1 MSDEE
6 RWTGHPETDADGPE
20 PLAPPPAVK
29 EKLARL
35 PDRPGVYVYKDARGD
50 VIYVGKAASLRSRVR
65 SYWHASRAR
74 EGRVQLMLRRVADL
88 ETIVCDNEVEALVL
102 ESNLIKK
109 HRPRYNVRLRDDK
122 QYPWLRIDLA
132 EKWPRLLI
140 VRQRRDDG
148 ARYFGPYADAGAL
161 KATVAVLRRVFPY
174 RTCSDRRLAQ
184 GGRPC
189 LYYHIR
195 RCPAPCVGYVTE
207 EAYMREMRRLVEFL
221 EGRDASLLRSLEE
234 EMEAAAEALEFERAA
249 DLRDR
254 IRALREVGESQKVVL
269 RRVADRDVVA
279 LARRG
284 DLIAAQVFFVR
295 EGRVEGRESFLL
307 QAGVDESPTAA
318 MAAFLEQYYT
328 DGAAVP
334 GEVLVDV
341 EPEGRATL
349 EAYLSRQRGRR
360 VVIRRPLRGEARR
373 LMDLVRE
380 NAEERLKEELW
391 RRERARDDAQAAL
404 EELQEALGL
413 PEPPLRIECFDI
425 SNIQGSHIVAAMTV
439 FEDGRPRPS
448 EYRRFRIQTVSGR
461 PDDFASM
468 QEVIFR
474 RFRRAREDASG
485 KWSRLPDLVIIDGGK
500 GQLSAAMEAL
510 RALGFDDIPAFALAK
525 EEELLFAPGRGEPIE
540 LPRHSAALHLLQHIR
555 DEAHRFGLEY
565 HRRLRSGSA
574 LRSRLDDIPGI
585 GPKRRRALMKAF
597 GTPEAILAAG
607 PEAVAALPGFHRKLA
622 EAVCAALA
630 DGRIPPPAAEG
641 GGAGRA
647 AGRLSPPAA
656 ERVAETRPI
665 RPTAGGRAAESRAPR
680 RANRDQAED

>member
-1 MSDEE
+1 MDEE
-6 RWTGHPETDADGPE
+6 RPGADREDFTEGRTAAVEPPDA
-20 PLAPPPAVK
+20 VR

-35 PDRPGVYVYKDARGD
+35 PDRPGVYLYKDARGA
-50 VIYVGKAASLRSRVR
+50 VIYVGKATSLRSRVR

-74 EGRVQLMLRRVADL
+74 EGRVLLMLRHVADL
-88 ETIVCDNEVEALVL
+88 ETIVCDNEAEALVL

-109 HRPRYNVRLRDDK
+109 HRPKYNVRLRDDK
-122 QYPWLRIDLA
+122 QYPWLRLDLN
-132 EKWPRLLI
+132 EKWPRLTM

-148 ARYFGPYADAGAL
+148 ARYFGPYADSGAL
-161 KATVAVLRRVFPY
+161 KETVAVLRRVFPY

-207 EAYMREMRRLVEFL
+207 EDYMRQMRQLVDFL
-221 EGRDASLLRSLEE
+221 EGRDASLLRTLED

-254 IRALREVGESQKVVL
+254 IRALREVSESQKVVL
-269 RRVADRDVVA
+269 RRVADRDAVA

-295 EGRVEGRESFLL
+295 EGRVEGRETFLL
-307 QAGVDESPTAA
+307 HAGVDESPEAV

-328 DGAAVP
+328 EGAAVP

-341 EPEGRATL
+341 EPEGRETL

-360 VVIRRPLRGEARR
+360 VVIRRPVRGEARR

-380 NAEERLKEELW
+380 NAEERLAEELW

-413 PEPPLRIECFDI
+413 PEPPLRIECYDI
-425 SNIQGSHIVAAMTV
+425 SNTQGSHIVAAMTV

-448 EYRRFRIQTVSGR
+448 EYRRFKIQTVHGL
-461 PDDFASM
+461 PNDFASM
-468 QEVIFR
+468 QEVLYR
-474 RFRRAREDASG
+474 RFRRAKEDTTG
-485 KWSRLPDLVIIDGGK
+485 KWSRLPDLIIIDGGK
-500 GQLSAAMEAL
+500 GQLSAAMEVL
-510 RALGFDDIPAFALAK
+510 HALGFEDIPTFGLAK
-525 EEELLFAPGRGEPIE
+525 EEELLFQPGRSEPIA
-540 LPRHSAALHLLQHIR
+540 LPRQSPALHLLQHIR

-565 HRRLRSGSA
+565 HRRLRSGGA
-574 LRSRLDDIPGI
+574 LRSRLDEIPGI
-585 GPKRRRALMKAF
+585 GPKRRKALMKAF
-597 GTPEAILAAG
+597 GSPEEILRAG
-607 PEAVAALPGFHRKLA
+607 PEAIAALPGFNRKLA

-630 DGRIPPPAAEG
+630 DDAAPGEG
-641 GGAGRA
+641 
-647 AGRLSPPAA
+647 
-656 ERVAETRPI
+656 
-665 RPTAGGRAAESRAPR
+665 
-680 RANRDQAED
+680 

>member
-1 MSDEE
+1 MDEE
-6 RWTGHPETDADGPE
+6 RPGADREDFTEGRTAAVEPPDA
-20 PLAPPPAVK
+20 VR

-35 PDRPGVYVYKDARGD
+35 PDRPGVYLYKDARGA
-50 VIYVGKAASLRSRVR
+50 VIYVGKATSLRSRVR

-74 EGRVQLMLRRVADL
+74 EGRVLLMLRHVADL

-109 HRPRYNVRLRDDK
+109 HRPKYNVRLRDDK
-122 QYPWLRIDLA
+122 QYPWLRLDLN
-132 EKWPRLLI
+132 EKWPRLTM

-148 ARYFGPYADAGAL
+148 ARYFGPYADSGAL
-161 KATVAVLRRVFPY
+161 KETVAVLRRVFPY

-207 EAYMREMRRLVEFL
+207 EDYMRQMRQLVDFL
-221 EGRDASLLRSLEE
+221 EGRDASLLRTLED

-254 IRALREVGESQKVVL
+254 IRALREVSESQKVVL
-269 RRVADRDVVA
+269 RRVADRDAVA

-295 EGRVEGRESFLL
+295 EGRVEGRETFLL
-307 QAGVDESPTAA
+307 HAGVDESPEAV

-328 DGAAVP
+328 EGAAVP

-341 EPEGRATL
+341 EPEGRETL

-360 VVIRRPLRGEARR
+360 VVIRRPVRGEARR

-380 NAEERLKEELW
+380 NAEERLAEELW

-413 PEPPLRIECFDI
+413 PEPPLRIECYDI
-425 SNIQGSHIVAAMTV
+425 SNTQGSHIVAAMTV

-448 EYRRFRIQTVSGR
+448 EYRRFKIQTVHGL
-461 PDDFASM
+461 PNDFASM
-468 QEVIFR
+468 QEVLYR
-474 RFRRAREDASG
+474 RFRRAKEDTTG
-485 KWSRLPDLVIIDGGK
+485 KWSRLPDLIIIDGGK
-500 GQLSAAMEAL
+500 GQLSAAMEVL
-510 RALGFDDIPAFALAK
+510 HALGFEDIPTFGLAK
-525 EEELLFAPGRGEPIE
+525 EEELLFQPGRSEPIA
-540 LPRHSAALHLLQHIR
+540 LPRQSPALHLLQHIR

-565 HRRLRSGSA
+565 HRRLRSSGA
-574 LRSRLDDIPGI
+574 LRSRLDEIPGI
-585 GPKRRRALMKAF
+585 GPKRRKALMKAF
-597 GTPEAILAAG
+597 GSPEEILRAG
-607 PEAVAALPGFHRKLA
+607 PEAIAALPGFNRKLA

-630 DGRIPPPAAEG
+630 DDAAPGEG
-641 GGAGRA
+641 
-647 AGRLSPPAA
+647 
-656 ERVAETRPI
+656 
-665 RPTAGGRAAESRAPR
+665 
-680 RANRDQAED
+680 